1 MQLSR
6 SSDEVMQGWSSWL
19 WRGFH
24 NSKWTQLRSRVRLP
38 LLVDFFWFFYCFYV
52 VLRYPGFL
60 LVQGRAQLELWSS
73 RYGEIAD
80 HGRGAGFA
88 LIGSVPAIL
97 LREDRLALGKRRYQ
111 EAKWTDWSDC
121 SLRICILKV
130 EYVVYSQLIESVPA
144 SWSLDKLHRRL
155 CSAERGGQDEPKTEG
170 ICLGLSKYRTAMTNN
185 ADPTLAT
192 YM

>member
-111 EAKWTDWSDC
+111 EAKWTDWSVC
-121 SLRICILKV
+121 SLRIWILKV
-130 EYVVYSQLIESVPA
+130 EYVVYSQLINWICACPGGPPCSSRNRELFCGTRGSRWTKNGRHL
-144 SWSLDKLHRRL
+144 SWVEQISNGDD
-155 CSAERGGQDEPKTEG
+155 Q
-170 ICLGLSKYRTAMTNN
+170 
-185 ADPTLAT
+185 
-192 YM
+192 